1 MKLIKRVM
9 VFGVA
14 MALCMYGAGFASAD
28 ENDTYSVT
36 YNLTGL
42 TASSQETTVNQGS
55 SMSITLTPRDGY
67 TLPDSVTVTMNGATL
82 TDGYTYENGV
92 LTIDEV
98 YGNTVITAKGKG
110 GSSESS
116 TYKVSYDF
124 YGVTASKGESNV
136 KAGSSFS
143 VKLTANNGYKLKSS
157 KVSVAVDGKKVSGGY
172 SYDGGVLTIDSI
184 SGDTTIIAIADK
196 SGSSDSNSKK
206 KKTTTQKTTNK
217 KKSTGST
224 KSTSGTKSSGSK
236 SAQALKRS
244 GKSPV
249 NYQSGSYK
257 APKTGQDFDTRYAGA
272 AGILFIGVGLVLLKR
287 RKFV

>member
-1 MKLIKRVM
+1 MKLIKKVM
-9 VFGVA
+9 VFVVV

-55 SMSITLTPRDGY
+55 SMSITLTPQDGY

-110 GSSESS
+110 GSSGES

-136 KAGSSFS
+136 KAGTSFS
-143 VKLTANNGYKLKSS
+143 VKLTANDGYKLKSS

-172 SYDGGVLTIDSI
+172 SYDSGVLTIDSV

-196 SGSSDSNSKK
+196 SGSSDSKSKK
-206 KKTTTQKTTNK
+206 KKTTAK
-217 KKSTGST
+217 KNYEQEK
-224 KSTSGTKSSGSK
+224 
-236 SAQALKRS
+236 
-244 GKSPV
+244 V
-249 NYQSGSYK
+249 NRQ
-257 APKTGQDFDTRYAGA
+257 
-272 AGILFIGVGLVLLKR
+272 
-287 RKFV
+287 

>member
-1 MKLIKRVM
+1 MKLIKKVM
-9 VFGVA
+9 VLVVV

-55 SMSITLTPRDGY
+55 SMSITLTPQDGY

-110 GSSESS
+110 GSSGES

-136 KAGSSFS
+136 KAGTSFS
-143 VKLTANNGYKLKSS
+143 VNFFLLFFNKYSS
-157 KVSVAVDGKKVSGGY
+157 F
-172 SYDGGVLTIDSI
+172 
-184 SGDTTIIAIADK
+184 
-196 SGSSDSNSKK
+196 
-206 KKTTTQKTTNK
+206 TNP
-217 KKSTGST
+217 TMNT
-224 KSTSGTKSSGSK
+224 CE
-236 SAQALKRS
+236 
-244 GKSPV
+244 
-249 NYQSGSYK
+249 
-257 APKTGQDFDTRYAGA
+257 
-272 AGILFIGVGLVLLKR
+272 
-287 RKFV
+287 

>member
-1 MKLIKRVM
+1 MKLIKKVM
-9 VFGVA
+9 VLVVV

-55 SMSITLTPRDGY
+55 SMSITLTPQDGY

-110 GSSESS
+110 GSSGES

-136 KAGSSFS
+136 KAGTSFS
-143 VKLTANNGYKLKSS
+143 VKLTANDGYKLKSS

-172 SYDGGVLTIDSI
+172 SYDSGVLTIDSV

-196 SGSSDSNSKK
+196 SGSSDSKSKRKRRLQK
-206 KKTTTQKTTNK
+206 KLRTR
-217 KKSTGST
+217 KSQ
-224 KSTSGTKSSGSK
+224 
-236 SAQALKRS
+236 QAIRVKAAVVRAVLS
-244 GKSPV
+244 QEV
-249 NYQSGSYK
+249 QSLY
-257 APKTGQDFDTRYAGA
+257 R
-272 AGILFIGVGLVLLKR
+272 LLKGR
-287 RKFV
+287 EKHRLIIIQAAIKLRKQDRILIQDMPEQQELCLSVLDLYC